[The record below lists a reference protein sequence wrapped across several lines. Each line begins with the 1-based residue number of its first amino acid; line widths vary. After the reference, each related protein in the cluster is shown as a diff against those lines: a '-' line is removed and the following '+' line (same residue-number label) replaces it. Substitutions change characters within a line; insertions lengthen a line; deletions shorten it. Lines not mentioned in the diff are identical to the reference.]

1 MPEAHRMSPESLK
14 RFLIQSPDDVAC
26 RMLCERAGQWSK
38 AEAEAIREAV
48 HQMDPGVL
56 RHAS

>member
-1 MPEAHRMSPESLK
+1 MSPESLK